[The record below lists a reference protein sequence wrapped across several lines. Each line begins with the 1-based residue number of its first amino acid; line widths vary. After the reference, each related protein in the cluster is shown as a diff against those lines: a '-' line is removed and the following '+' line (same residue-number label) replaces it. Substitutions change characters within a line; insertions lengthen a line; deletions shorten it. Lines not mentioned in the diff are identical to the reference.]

1 MGHIESRA
9 RPYMSGRLSLSSF
22 LFLPI
27 RILKILLIDLFAD
40 NISCSRLNS
49 LADLCARRQWNLHT
63 KLSSSTLI
71 SSVLT
76 YSRHCSRQNQSLMTE
91 CAVRKYAFSNVRGD
105 SHAFGIHPTS
115 SLPKHQRLAHLIV
128 HMQHYGLFMQD
139 QALNLLYGSRHHSIM
154 SCLRYV
160 FHDVLSDSIG
170 SLQRPAGTSKAL
182 IRAMRNDLL

>member
-1 MGHIESRA
+1 
-9 RPYMSGRLSLSSF
+9 MSGRPSLSSF

-40 NISCSRLNS
+40 NLSCSRLNS

-91 CAVRKYAFSNVRGD
+91 CAVRKYACSNVRGD

-128 HMQHYGLFMQD
+128 HMRHYGLLMQD
-139 QALNLLYGSRHHSIM
+139 QAL
-154 SCLRYV
+154 
-160 FHDVLSDSIG
+160 
-170 SLQRPAGTSKAL
+170 SLQFATSQHHVLLAL
-182 IRAMRNDLL
+182 RFP

>member
-1 MGHIESRA
+1 MPGHICLDVPACQVFFS
-9 RPYMSGRLSLSSF
+9 YLFVSSKYCSSTFSPTIF
-22 LFLPI
+22 LVAASIALQIF
-27 RILKILLIDLFAD
+27 
-40 NISCSRLNS
+40 
-49 LADLCARRQWNLHT
+49 CARRQWNLHT

-91 CAVRKYAFSNVRGD
+91 CAVRKYACSNVRGD

-139 QALNLLYGSRHHSIM
+139 QALNLLRTVRDITA
-154 SCLRYV
+154 SCLACVSFSMTFCQILLDHYKGQ
-160 FHDVLSDSIG
+160 L
-170 SLQRPAGTSKAL
+170 AL
-182 IRAMRNDLL
+182 

>member
-1 MGHIESRA
+1 
-9 RPYMSGRLSLSSF
+9 MSGRPSLSSF

-40 NISCSRLNS
+40 NLSCSRLNS
-49 LADLCARRQWNLHT
+49 LVDLCARRQWNLHT

-91 CAVRKYAFSNVRGD
+91 CAVRKYACSNVRGD

-115 SLPKHQRLAHLIV
+115 SLPKHQRLAYLIV
-128 HMQHYGLFMQD
+128 YMRHYSLLMQD
-139 QALNLLYGSRHHSIM
+139 QAL
-154 SCLRYV
+154 
-160 FHDVLSDSIG
+160 
-170 SLQRPAGTSKAL
+170 SLQFATSQYYVLLAL
-182 IRAMRNDLL
+182 RFP